1 MRAFV
6 NKNDKGRKMI
16 QLRDQEKK
24 ARLSTTQR
32 PKKLMTPG
40 IAVLALE
47 QETQAAS
54 SDSEISAND
63 LL

>member
-1 MRAFV
+1 
-6 NKNDKGRKMI
+6 MI
-16 QLRDQEKK
+16 RLRDQEKK